1 MTIYSFDT
9 SFFNKKSGTLYI
21 LIDVINGKVVS
32 RKHSHKKN
40 YSRKRDF
47 SEFVHVKIC
56 TMKNKHAPKQSFT
69 SVMKYSYLS

>member
-9 SFFNKKSGTLYI
+9 SSFNKKSGTLYI

-47 SEFVHVKIC
+47 S
-56 TMKNKHAPKQSFT
+56 
-69 SVMKYSYLS
+69 